1 MPFRRAPSC
10 ATGPQGGRRTA
21 TTCPRVHHNTLRR
34 RRVDTHTLALV
45 RQGLLKLDV
54 PVDQGIERIVPAHAH
69 VDTRLPV
76 RATLAEDDTAG
87 GQVLATE
94 FFHAESLRLAIAP
107 IARATHSLLVCHR
120 CRYPRL
126 SMRCPGL
133 VAPGV
138 ALRSPLPAQ
147 AQSRRRLLL
156 PPAPPG

>member
-34 RRVDTHTLALV
+34 RRVDTHALALV

-69 VDTRLPV
+69 VDTWLPA

-87 GQVLATE
+87 LQVLAAE
-94 FFHAESLRLAIAP
+94 FLHAEALRLAIAP

-126 SMRCPGL
+126 STRCPGPA
-133 VAPGV
+133 APGV
-138 ALRSPLPAQ
+138 ALRRLLPAEAQ
-147 AQSRRRLLL
+147 ARRRRPR
-156 PPAPPG
+156 PPAPLG